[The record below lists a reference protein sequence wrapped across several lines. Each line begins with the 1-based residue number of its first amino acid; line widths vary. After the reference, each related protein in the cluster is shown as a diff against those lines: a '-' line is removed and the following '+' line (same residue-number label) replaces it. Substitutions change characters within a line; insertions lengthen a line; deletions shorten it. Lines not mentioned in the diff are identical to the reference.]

1 MTNRENF
8 LSLLR
13 RQGYERDVYKRQ
25 VLGVKSDGT
34 VVAAG
39 SNGSNQLDTEGWTHV
54 VSVSAGDL
62 TSFGI
67 QENGKV
73 ESAGY
78 GIGGLTYVKAKS
90 PIGLLKF
97 WYSALKW

>member
-1 MTNRENF
+1 MIREAVE
-8 LSLLR
+8 
-13 RQGYERDVYKRQ
+13 GWTDVTDITVSMGH

-39 SNGSNQLDTEGWTHV
+39 SNGSNQLDTERWNHV

-67 QENGKV
+67 RENGKV